1 MIRSFIAIEI
11 PDFIRSQIA
20 GLQDEMRRFHA
31 HVSWVN
37 SRNIHVTLKFLG
49 DIQESLVPQIGDVL
63 GEISSRARPFEI
75 TIENLGFF
83 PNARRPR
90 VLWVGVTDPQQLERL
105 FREIEDGLS
114 RLGFAREKRG
124 FTPHLTIGRVRN
136 PGRIRE
142 VVGQMQTLSFQPG
155 SFEAEAVSLIKSTLK
170 PTGAVYESLGR
181 FEFGRVKPNSHEKA

>member
-20 GLQDEMRRFHA
+20 DLQDEVRRLRA

-63 GEISSRARPFEI
+63 GEISSHTRPFEI

-90 VLWVGVTDPQQLERL
+90 VLWVGVDDRQQLRTL
-105 FREIEDGLS
+105 FNEIENGLS
-114 RLGFAREKRG
+114 HLGFTREKRG
-124 FTPHLTIGRVRN
+124 FTPHLTIGRVRS
-136 PGRIRE
+136 PGGIEE
-142 VVGQMQTLSFQPG
+142 VVARMQTLSFQPG
-155 SFEAEAVSLIKSTLK
+155 SFEAKEVVLIKSTLK
-170 PTGAVYESLGR
+170 PTGAVYNPLGQ
-181 FEFGRVKPNSHEKA
+181 FKFMAK